1 MELKDERRK
10 NIFTIFSVEE
20 NKLKYLNKYTICN
33 LPEEEDI
40 KQMIFENYGVII
52 KKKRKH

>member
-1 MELKDERRK
+1 MREEKIYLPY
-10 NIFTIFSVEE
+10 FYVEE